1 MYKTILLTGIPRSG
15 STLSCNILNHYSNT
29 LALLEPMNPSSIDA
43 NKGKYDASLKI
54 SEFAF
59 ESRKNILEN
68 GMVLSRHNKG
78 VIPSNPISENATKK
92 LRKQIVKLG
101 NIHIDK
107 NFTNDFTLIIKQN
120 AFFTSILD
128 ELIKFFSC
136 YGIIRNP
143 LAVLASWSTVNLPIN
158 NGHIPAGEKFDDE
171 LFELLAQIE
180 CRLDRQIIILNW
192 FFEKFDTFLPKNN
205 IIKYEDII
213 EQNGHNFERLS
224 FNMHLDKELDDLEN
238 KNGNKLYENV
248 DIDKLYNKL
257 LSSKGTFWKYYSKDE
272 ITAVYQQ
279 IKEENKR

>member
-68 GMVLSRHNKG
+68 RMVLSRHNKG

-192 FFEKFDTFLPKNN
+192 FFEKFDTLLPKNN

-238 KNGNKLYENV
+238 KNWNKLYENV

>member
-68 GMVLSRHNKG
+68 RMVLSRHNKG